1 MMLRRCLLFLET
13 YPYAMNA
20 WHVLSIFLPVK
31 LKRGATSR
39 SKYLQNCAVLQA
51 QIQNETLP
59 INVSALPAKLCHDEE
74 IKRVVLTFGDKAE
87 PSNGT
92 VAIEPFLPQSRRQ
105 DGETMTG
112 GTRTR
117 EFEARL
123 AAIAAAAE
131 RMLDSLLS
139 PAILPG
145 ETVRPAR
152 FLEAM
157 RYASLGGGKRFRPFL
172 TIETAR
178 LLGAEGEGVLRA
190 AAAVEMVHC
199 YSLVHDDLP
208 ALDNDDLRRGRP
220 ATHKAF
226 DEATAILAGDGLLT
240 YAFDVTADPATHPDS
255 GVRIALVLA
264 LARAAGLGGM
274 IGGQVLDL
282 EAEQVL
288 ERHKA
293 EAVIK
298 LQAMKTGALLHY
310 AIEAGAILGRAD
322 AQVRAALSRYGRALG
337 AAFQVADDIL
347 DVEADA
353 LALGKRA
360 GKDAGRNKATLV
372 AALGIDAARERRDSL
387 VAAAI
392 AALDSFPQGTKA
404 TVLKAA
410 ARFVAA
416 RNH

>member
-1 MMLRRCLLFLET
+1 
-13 YPYAMNA
+13 
-20 WHVLSIFLPVK
+20 
-31 LKRGATSR
+31 
-39 SKYLQNCAVLQA
+39 
-51 QIQNETLP
+51 
-59 INVSALPAKLCHDEE
+59 
-74 IKRVVLTFGDKAE
+74 
-87 PSNGT
+87 
-92 VAIEPFLPQSRRQ
+92 
-105 DGETMTG
+105 MTG

-123 AAIAAAAE
+123 TAVAAATE

-178 LLGAEGEGVLRA
+178 FLGAEGDGVLRA
-190 AAAVEMVHC
+190 AAAVEMIHC

-208 ALDNDDLRRGRP
+208 ALDNDDMRRGRP

-240 YAFDVTADPATHPDS
+240 YAFDVMADPATDPDP
-255 GVRIALVLA
+255 GVRAELVLA

-282 EAEQVL
+282 EAEQAL
-288 ERHKA
+288 DRHKA
-293 EAVIK
+293 EEVIK

-310 AIEAGAILGRAD
+310 AVEAGASLGRAD

-347 DVEADA
+347 DVEADGV
-353 LALGKRA
+353 ALGKRA
-360 GKDAGRNKATLV
+360 GKDADRNKATLV

-392 AALDSFPQGTKA
+392 AALDSFPQGTNA
-404 TVLKAA
+404 TVLKEA

-416 RNH
+416 RDH

>member
-1 MMLRRCLLFLET
+1 
-13 YPYAMNA
+13 
-20 WHVLSIFLPVK
+20 
-31 LKRGATSR
+31 
-39 SKYLQNCAVLQA
+39 
-51 QIQNETLP
+51 
-59 INVSALPAKLCHDEE
+59 
-74 IKRVVLTFGDKAE
+74 
-87 PSNGT
+87 
-92 VAIEPFLPQSRRQ
+92 
-105 DGETMTG
+105 MTA
-112 GTRTR
+112 GTRAR

-123 AAIAAAAE
+123 AAASGATE
-131 RMLDSLLS
+131 RMLGSLLS
-139 PAILPG
+139 LVILPG

-157 RYASLGGGKRFRPFL
+157 RYASLSGGKRFRPFL
-172 TIETAR
+172 LIETAR
-178 LLGAEGEGVLRA
+178 LLGVEGDGVLRA
-190 AAAVEMVHC
+190 AAAVEMIHC

-208 ALDNDDLRRGRP
+208 ALDNDDLRRGKP

-226 DEATAILAGDGLLT
+226 GEATAILAGDGLLT
-240 YAFDVTADPATHPDS
+240 YAFDVMADPATHPDS

-264 LARAAGLGGM
+264 LARAAGLGNM

-282 EAEQVL
+282 EAEQAL
-288 ERHKA
+288 EPHKA

-310 AIEAGAILGRAD
+310 AVDAGAILGRAG

-337 AAFQVADDIL
+337 AAFQVSDDIL

-372 AALGIDAARERRDSL
+372 AALGIDAARARRDSL
-387 VAAAI
+387 VAAVV

-404 TVLKAA
+404 TVLKEA

>member
-1 MMLRRCLLFLET
+1 
-13 YPYAMNA
+13 
-20 WHVLSIFLPVK
+20 
-31 LKRGATSR
+31 
-39 SKYLQNCAVLQA
+39 
-51 QIQNETLP
+51 
-59 INVSALPAKLCHDEE
+59 
-74 IKRVVLTFGDKAE
+74 
-87 PSNGT
+87 
-92 VAIEPFLPQSRRQ
+92 
-105 DGETMTG
+105 MTG

-117 EFEARL
+117 EFEAKL
-123 AAIAAAAE
+123 AAIAAATE
-131 RMLDSLLS
+131 RMLDSLLNS
-139 PAILPG
+139 AILPG
-145 ETVRPAR
+145 ETVRPAQ

-178 LLGAEGEGVLRA
+178 LLGAEGAGVLRA

-220 ATHKAF
+220 TTHKAF
-226 DEATAILAGDGLLT
+226 GEATAILVGDGLLT
-240 YAFDVTADPATHPDS
+240 YAFDVMADPATHPDP
-255 GVRIALVLA
+255 GVRAELVLA

-282 EAEQVL
+282 EAELAL
-288 ERHKA
+288 EPHNA

-310 AIEAGAILGRAD
+310 AVDAGAILGRAD
-322 AQVRAALSRYGRALG
+322 AQVRATLSRYGRALG

-347 DVEADA
+347 DVEAGE

-372 AALGIDAARERRDSL
+372 AALGVDAARERRDSL

-392 AALDSFPQGTKA
+392 AALDSLPQGTKA
-404 TVLKAA
+404 SVLKEAA
-410 ARFVAA
+410 HFVAA
-416 RNH
+416 RTH

>member
-1 MMLRRCLLFLET
+1 
-13 YPYAMNA
+13 
-20 WHVLSIFLPVK
+20 
-31 LKRGATSR
+31 
-39 SKYLQNCAVLQA
+39 
-51 QIQNETLP
+51 
-59 INVSALPAKLCHDEE
+59 
-74 IKRVVLTFGDKAE
+74 
-87 PSNGT
+87 
-92 VAIEPFLPQSRRQ
+92 
-105 DGETMTG
+105 MTG

-117 EFEARL
+117 EFEAKL
-123 AAIAAAAE
+123 AAIAAATE
-131 RMLDSLLS
+131 RMLDSLLNS
-139 PAILPG
+139 AILPG
-145 ETVRPAR
+145 ETVRPTQ

-178 LLGAEGEGVLRA
+178 LLGAEGAGVLRA

-220 ATHKAF
+220 TTHKAF
-226 DEATAILAGDGLLT
+226 GEATAILVGDGLLT
-240 YAFDVTADPATHPDS
+240 YAFDVMADPATHPDP
-255 GVRIALVLA
+255 GVRAELVLA

-282 EAEQVL
+282 EAELAL
-288 ERHKA
+288 EPHNA

-310 AIEAGAILGRAD
+310 AVDAGAILGRAD
-322 AQVRAALSRYGRALG
+322 AQVRATLSRYGRALG

-347 DVEADA
+347 DVEAGE

-372 AALGIDAARERRDSL
+372 AALGVDAARERRDSL

-392 AALDSFPQGTKA
+392 AALDSLPQGTKA
-404 TVLKAA
+404 SVLKEAA
-410 ARFVAA
+410 HFVAA
-416 RNH
+416 RTH

>member
-1 MMLRRCLLFLET
+1 
-13 YPYAMNA
+13 
-20 WHVLSIFLPVK
+20 
-31 LKRGATSR
+31 
-39 SKYLQNCAVLQA
+39 
-51 QIQNETLP
+51 
-59 INVSALPAKLCHDEE
+59 
-74 IKRVVLTFGDKAE
+74 
-87 PSNGT
+87 
-92 VAIEPFLPQSRRQ
+92 
-105 DGETMTG
+105 MTG

-117 EFEARL
+117 EFEAKL
-123 AAIAAAAE
+123 AAIAAATE
-131 RMLDSLLS
+131 RMLDSLLNS
-139 PAILPG
+139 AILPG
-145 ETVRPAR
+145 ETVRPTQ

-178 LLGAEGEGVLRA
+178 LLGAEGAGVLRA

-220 ATHKAF
+220 TTHKAF
-226 DEATAILAGDGLLT
+226 GEATAILVGDGLLT
-240 YAFDVTADPATHPDS
+240 YAFDVMADPATHPDP
-255 GVRIALVLA
+255 GVRAELVLA

-282 EAEQVL
+282 EAELAL
-288 ERHKA
+288 EPHNA

-310 AIEAGAILGRAD
+310 AVDAGAILGRAD
-322 AQVRAALSRYGRALG
+322 GQVRATLSRYGRALG

-347 DVEADA
+347 DVEADG

-392 AALDSFPQGTKA
+392 AALDSLPQGTKVS
-404 TVLKAA
+404 VLKEAA
-410 ARFVAA
+410 HFVAA
-416 RNH
+416 RTH